1 MELRDKLLKQI
12 TRIEKD
18 KSDVAKFVTLNF
30 KNGSSIVV
38 KKGFSDNFYYVSFYG
53 KANYES
59 IKSTTLS
66 RALSQ
71 VYVLIHE
78 YCYKECEHDWDEII
92 QCRSYKCKKCGEVKQ
107 GIDYENI

>member
-12 TRIEKD
+12 THIEKD

-38 KKGFSDNFYYVSFYG
+38 RKEFCFNFYNVSFCG

-59 IKSTTLS
+59 KKFNPLNE
-66 RALSQ
+66 ALGY
-71 VYVLIHE
+71 VYLLIHK
-78 YCYKECEHDWDEII
+78 YCYKECDHIWNNKMK
-92 QCRSYKCKKCGEVKQ
+92 RRNYKCGKCGETRSRL
-107 GIDYENI
+107 